1 MIADLTPK
9 QKTKLLDPRLNQ
21 AHLEAFIFKW
31 IHVPNEQRPSYITDM
46 LKRFSDMTAKE
57 QATFY
62 VNPLTDELTII
73 DPQQTRKTYTKSY
86 MNGWKQTKYHNSDK

>member
-1 MIADLTPK
+1 
-9 QKTKLLDPRLNQ
+9 
-21 AHLEAFIFKW
+21 
-31 IHVPNEQRPSYITDM
+31 
-46 LKRFSDMTAKE
+46 MTAKE